1 MKFGDVSL
9 HMITEILA
17 YTQSHVGWIL
27 TISSIFFVFG
37 LIVMPILAICIP
49 PNYFLSDYRNPPSRF
64 PPHIGIALAVIK
76 NIVGAFC
83 VVTGILL
90 LVLPGQGLITLI
102 LGLMIM
108 NYPGKYA
115 LERRLIR
122 LPNVLSTI
130 NWLRDKFEKQPLE
143 SP

>member
-1 MKFGDVSL
+1 MKFGDISL
-9 HMITEILA
+9 PMITEILA
-17 YTQSHVGWIL
+17 YTLSHVGWIL
-27 TISSIFFVFG
+27 TISSIIFVFG

-49 PNYFLSDYRNPPSRF
+49 PNYFLSDYRNPPGRS
-64 PPHIGIALAVIK
+64 PPHIGFALTVIK

-83 VVTGILL
+83 VVTGLLL

-122 LPNVLSTI
+122 LPHVLSTI
-130 NWLRDKFEKQPLE
+130 NWLRGKFEKPPLE